1 MRRFLYSRAMDWIVT
16 TPGRLDAFI
25 TAQDVS
31 FTRSH
36 IQKEIDNGK
45 VSVNGKSVSK
55 ASLRLKE
62 GDRVS
67 LDTDVALV
75 PKDSPIEP
83 RDLHLKVLYEDDS
96 CLVIDKPA
104 GISVHPGAGM
114 SPGETTI
121 LNGIAF
127 LFQKREIPFSSES
140 TLVHRLDKETTGC
153 LLIAKNPQAHVFYQE
168 QFAKRSIEKVYLAL
182 VAGVPKI
189 SEAII
194 DAPIGRSLMQKVKM
208 SVFRTR
214 ESREAR
220 TRYLVLQSKDLVS
233 LVECRPET
241 GRTHQIR
248 LHLSSLGHPILG
260 DETYGSA
267 QSRVMSEKYEVK
279 RMCLHAWKLQFH
291 SFVTQKEVQVESPI
305 PKDFVGVMKHM
316 GLEEIGQKS

>member
-1 MRRFLYSRAMDWIVT
+1 MDWTVT
-16 TPGRLDAFI
+16 VPGRLDAFI
-25 TAQDVS
+25 TSQDAS
-31 FTRSH
+31 FTRSR
-36 IQKEIDNGK
+36 IQKEIDHGN
-45 VSVNGKSVSK
+45 VSVNGKHVTK
-55 ASLRLKE
+55 ASLRLKS

-67 LDTDVALV
+67 LDTDTASI
-75 PKDSPIEP
+75 PKESPIEP
-83 RDLHLKVLYEDDS
+83 RDLHLTVLYEDDS

-121 LNGIAF
+121 LNGVAF
-127 LFQKREIPFSSES
+127 LFQGRAILFSPES
-140 TLVHRLDKETTGC
+140 VLVHRLDKDTTGC

-182 VAGVPKI
+182 VAGVPKV

-267 QSRVMSEKYEVK
+267 QSHTLSEKYKVK
-279 RMCLHAWKLQFH
+279 RMCLHAWKLRFQ
-291 SFVTQKEVQVESPI
+291 SFVIQEELNAQSDI
-305 PKDFVGVMKHM
+305 AKDFLGVLENV
-316 GLEEIGQKS
+316 GLERV